1 MRITTLFRRL
11 LGVSDLF
18 VKQSRWE
25 PDGLVLEV
33 EPRWR
38 RPRCGECKTVC
49 PKEDLARL
57 RRWRHLPFGSTRVWL
72 EYRPRRVYCKSC
84 GGIRTERVPWA
95 EHGSRFTDQFEQ
107 LVAYMAQI
115 SDKTSVTKIMGI
127 SWEAVGKIVE
137 RVVER
142 LGDSAGLQSLR
153 RIGIDEFSYRK
164 RHRYITTVVDHDT
177 GKVVW
182 AGPGRSAEA
191 LGAFF
196 ELLGTKGRARI
207 ETVTIDMAGGYKRA
221 IADWLPDAEVVF
233 DRFHV
238 QRLASDAV
246 DEVRRGIL
254 HEIRGTPEGRRLFK
268 VRFSLLR
275 GVANMTATDAQRLSS
290 VQKENK
296 ALYRAYLLKEVL
308 SGAMSLKD
316 PEEMAGALR
325 GWMSWASRSRLR
337 PFLRVAKTIRKHL
350 DGILAYA
357 KERLTSGLVE
367 GLNNKLRV
375 IARRAY
381 GFHSA
386 EALIAMLHLCC
397 GSVRLAPPLP
407 GPLQT

>member
-1 MRITTLFRRL
+1 MRVTTLFRRL

-18 VKQSRWE
+18 VKRSRWE
-25 PDGLVLEV
+25 PEGLVLEV
-33 EPRWR
+33 VPRWR
-38 RPRCGECKTVC
+38 RPRCGECKSVR
-49 PKEDLARL
+49 PKEDRARV
-57 RRWRHLPFGSTRVWL
+57 RQWRHLPFGSVRVWL
-72 EYRPRRVYCKSC
+72 EYQPRRVNCTSC
-84 GGIRTERVPWA
+84 GGIRAEQVPWA
-95 EHGSRFTDQFEQ
+95 EHGSRFTSEFEQ
-107 LVAYMAQI
+107 MVAYMAQI
-115 SDKTSVTKIMGI
+115 SDKTSVTQIMGI
-127 SWEAVGKIVE
+127 AWKTVGSIVE

-142 LGDSAGLQSLR
+142 LGNPDALQGLR

-191 LGAFF
+191 LKPFF
-196 ELLGTKGRARI
+196 ELLGPDGRARI
-207 ETVTIDMAGGYKRA
+207 DTVTIDMAGGYKRA
-221 IADWLPDAEVVF
+221 IAKWLPDAQVVF

-246 DEVRRGIL
+246 DEVRREIL
-254 HEIRGTPEGRRLFK
+254 REIRGTPEGRKLFK
-268 VRFSLLR
+268 IRFSLLR
-275 GVANMTATDAQRLSS
+275 GVANMSSADARRLSS

-308 SGAMSLKD
+308 SGAMSLQD

-325 GWMSWASRSRLR
+325 AWMSWASRSRLK

-357 KERLTSGLVE
+357 KERLTNGLVE

-397 GSVRLAPPLP
+397 GSVQLAPPLP
-407 GPLQT
+407 GPLQR